1 MSNPILDLN
10 DIRKRILA
18 GEKFPPE
25 VLRAKIDEIRHE
37 RFEKS
42 VAKKEKRVAKGDLS
56 PKEQDKSL
64 DIFDNLP

>member
-1 MSNPILDLN
+1 MSNPILDTN

-25 VLRAKIDEIRHE
+25 VLRAKIEEIRTE

-42 VAKKEKRVAKGDLS
+42 VAKKEKRVKSGDLS
-56 PKEQDKSL
+56 PKEQNASL
-64 DIFDNLP
+64 DVFDNL